1 MTLSMYAASAPVFSQ
16 MLISLSDIL
25 HKAEAHAAVKNI
37 EPSVFLQARLSPDMF
52 PLLRQVQIAADFA
65 RGVSARLAGQDV
77 PKVEDNQ
84 QTFADCQVL
93 IKQSLDFINSIKPEQ
108 IDGQEHREIITRPG
122 TPKER
127 CFNGQAYLLSYGLPQ
142 FFFHVTTA
150 YAILRH
156 NGVEVGKKDY
166 MGAY

>member
-1 MTLSMYAASAPVFSQ
+1 MNISLYAASVPVFSQ
-16 MLISLSDIL
+16 MLNSLSDIL
-25 HKAEAHAAVKNI
+25 HKAEAHATAKNI
-37 EPSVFLQARLSPDMF
+37 EPAVFLQARLSPDMF
-52 PLLRQVQIAADFA
+52 PLVRQVQIAADFS

-84 QTFADCQVL
+84 QTFADCQTL
-93 IKQSLDFINSIKPEQ
+93 IQQSLAFIGGIQAEL
-108 IDGQEHREIITRPG
+108 IDGQEAREIITRPG

-127 CFNGQAYLLSYGLPQ
+127 RFNGQAYLLSYGLPQ

-156 NGVEVGKKDY
+156 NGIELGKKDY
-166 MGAY
+166 MGTY

>member
-1 MTLSMYAASAPVFSQ
+1 MTISMYAASVPVFSQ
-16 MLISLSDIL
+16 LLNSLSDIL
-25 HKAEAHAAVKNI
+25 HKAEAHASAKNI
-37 EPSVFLQARLSPDMF
+37 DPTVFLQARLSPDMF
-52 PLLRQVQIAADFA
+52 SLLRQVQIAADFS
-65 RGVSARLAGQDV
+65 RGVSARLAGLDV
-77 PKVEDNQ
+77 PSVEDSQ
-84 QTFADCQVL
+84 LTFADCQAL

-108 IDGQEHREIITRPG
+108 IDGQENREIITRPG

-127 CFNGQAYLLSYGLPQ
+127 RFNGQAYLLSYGLPQ

>member
-1 MTLSMYAASAPVFSQ
+1 MYAASAPVFSQ